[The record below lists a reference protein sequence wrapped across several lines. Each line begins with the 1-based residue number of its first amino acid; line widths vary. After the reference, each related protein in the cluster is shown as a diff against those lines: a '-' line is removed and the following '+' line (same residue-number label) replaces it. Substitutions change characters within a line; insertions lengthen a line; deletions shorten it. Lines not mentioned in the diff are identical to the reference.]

1 MPPSG
6 LAASELGKSQVAG
19 RPKGGPVLHET
30 TRPVLS
36 DSAPVATVVP
46 EPSLIVKAIPAGIPA
61 TNCVPLSIE

>member
-19 RPKGGPVLHET
+19 RPKVGPVLHET

-46 EPSLIVKAIPAGIPA
+46 EPGIGIV
-61 TNCVPLSIE
+61 